1 MQMEIKK
8 AIVTIF
14 VSEKTDFKTKA
25 VARVQGGFSDS
36 TSGYLS
42 KKTQDTN
49 SERPA
54 YPYDRHSITTAKM
67 RRRPERPLR
76 DAWVKMTGAYILGRP
91 KRPFSFFCKIKD
103 TVFIFKADVFG
114 RQHLCCFSSLKSH
127 TYFRLHFL
135 KHAIH
140 LNKCTVFL
148 PVIKHGKHH
157 QTPGLSEVAED
168 E

>member
-14 VSEKTDFKTKA
+14 ISEKTDFKTKA

-103 TVFIFKADVFG
+103 TVFIFTSNFTDLDILSMSATSHYWLLVG
-114 RQHLCCFSSLKSH
+114 RGQGASQHSPVRKSAPQQRMIWLK
-127 TYFRLHFL
+127 
-135 KHAIH
+135 
-140 LNKCTVFL
+140 C
-148 PVIKHGKHH
+148 
-157 QTPGLSEVAED
+157 Q
-168 E
+168 